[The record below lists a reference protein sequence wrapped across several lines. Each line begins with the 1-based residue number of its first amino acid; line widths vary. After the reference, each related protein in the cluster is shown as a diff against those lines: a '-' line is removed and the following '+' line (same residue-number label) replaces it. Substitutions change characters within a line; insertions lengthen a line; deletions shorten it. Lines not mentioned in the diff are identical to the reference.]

1 MPMPLTFPLVEVK
14 SEPAHSFRVR
24 HFCIIGPS
32 SRTWKSAS
40 GHLGRTLN
48 ERIAKDLKNRQEATL
63 ACLGFLERQVLS
75 KIVGTAALHGK
86 DLDERS
92 AQGT

>member
-1 MPMPLTFPLVEVK
+1 M
-14 SEPAHSFRVR
+14 
-24 HFCIIGPS
+24 
-32 SRTWKSAS
+32 
-40 GHLGRTLN
+40 N